1 MVVDLDVHPL
11 WTPPA
16 GGAEPMNPEPTD
28 DQIRAD
34 VGRVLQLGPF
44 ASAGPLA
51 RRPALLP
58 FTAAALGVDE
68 SKARL
73 RDQLRAARADADWS
87 RRILSA
93 NRIASAILVSTLETE
108 LREAYRHA
116 NDALRQRDSAEEE
129 TRQLAADLTECR
141 EAYRRELASNGELR
155 NKLAGEREAFMA
167 GVRWARDRVRASVGQ
182 IDPAL
187 ANCYGLTDETVQEA
201 IATERDIPF

>member
-1 MVVDLDVHPL
+1 M
-11 WTPPA
+11 
-16 GGAEPMNPEPTD
+16 
-28 DQIRAD
+28 
-34 VGRVLQLGPF
+34 
-44 ASAGPLA
+44 SALA
-51 RRPALLP
+51 RLLSPLP
-58 FTAAALGVDE
+58 FTTAALQIDE

-73 RDQLRAARADADWS
+73 REQLRAAREDADWS

-93 NRIASAILVSTLETE
+93 NRIAGRMLVQEM
-108 LREAYRHA
+108 EAACAEANRHA
-116 NDALRQRDSAEEE
+116 NEALRQRNSAEEE
-129 TRQLAADLTECR
+129 SRQLAADLTECR